1 MRRDALDPKDQRA
14 VENETAHALDRKD
27 LASRMR
33 RDALDPKDQRAV
45 KNETAHALDPKDLG
59 E

>member
-14 VENETAHALDRKD
+14 VENETAHALDPKD

-45 KNETAHALDPKDLG
+45 EGTAHALDQRI
-59 E
+59 